1 MKTRYKPKG
10 IDIMANKVNKIQITQ
25 ENGMIKI
32 FRNGEGPE
40 WSMNVTKYM
49 ERIKDGKVTSQGMAN
64 FIAEVINDCLNCK
77 TASSALTDLDE
88 LGQYSTNTYFGDI
101 DYLE

>member
-1 MKTRYKPKG
+1 
-10 IDIMANKVNKIQITQ
+10 MAKKVNKIDITQ

-32 FRNGEGPE
+32 SRNGEGPE
-40 WSMNVTKYM
+40 WSMDVNRYI
-49 ERIKDGKVTSQGMAN
+49 ERIKEGKVTPQSMAN
-64 FIAEVINDCLNCK
+64 FLAEVINDCLNCK

-101 DYLE
+101 DHFE